1 MLLSPIKIYKTQRK
15 TGAIFFQ
22 HPDQIKLLIVMPKE
36 EADNDIFINNIQKST
51 ETLGLH
57 FETEVKIIGL
67 ASDEKLNW
75 TGLNEFPTLKIAYF
89 GESINPF
96 RVLKINQVAVLD
108 NLSIFLTYSMSEIVK
123 DPIKKGQFWNHF
135 KTFIQA

>member
-51 ETLGLH
+51 ETLG
-57 FETEVKIIGL
+57 FTSKQKSRSL
-67 ASDEKLNW
+67 ALLLMKS
-75 TGLNEFPTLKIAYF
+75 
-89 GESINPF
+89 
-96 RVLKINQVAVLD
+96 
-108 NLSIFLTYSMSEIVK
+108 
-123 DPIKKGQFWNHF
+123 
-135 KTFIQA
+135 